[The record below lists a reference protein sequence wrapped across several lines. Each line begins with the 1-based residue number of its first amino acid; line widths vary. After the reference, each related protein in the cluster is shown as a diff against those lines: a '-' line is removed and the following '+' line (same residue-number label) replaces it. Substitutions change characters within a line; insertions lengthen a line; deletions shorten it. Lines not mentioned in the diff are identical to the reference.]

1 LAPSY
6 GTSEELINM
15 KKLTKREFLAT
26 SALSSAALLAGC
38 GGGESAGGKGPA
50 GSSSGASG
58 SRQFITVGTA
68 PVGGVF
74 FVVGGAIAEV
84 LSANKA
90 DSNWNVA
97 AEASRGSQENI
108 RLLTSG
114 DQQISM
120 SNSSITYFATR
131 GEGGWDKKYEV
142 NAVMTM
148 FPLVAQF
155 VTKKGSGIKTIK
167 DLKGKRVVVGPEG
180 AGFEYFIRPILEAH
194 GVTYDDFE
202 PVYAGQQTSVGYL
215 GDGNVAATFLGGGVP
230 TGSITSAAATMD
242 IEFVQFDEKVKAGLV
257 EQYPF
262 YQQKVIPGGTY
273 KGIDEDF
280 NGMNV
285 GSAHL
290 ICAASTDEELVYQLT
305 KTIFEN
311 RADIAEKAKPAKS
324 INEKNSVRETG
335 VAFHPGA
342 IRYYTEKGFW
352 PEAEAAPKAEA
363 APAPKA

>member
-1 LAPSY
+1 
-6 GTSEELINM
+6 M

-38 GGGESAGGKGPA
+38 GGGASDAGNGAAGTPA
-50 GSSSGASG
+50 ASSGG
-58 SRQFITVGTA
+58 RQFITVGTA

-84 LSANKA
+84 IAANRG
-90 DSNWNVA
+90 DHNWNVN

-108 RLLTSG
+108 RLITGG
-114 DQQISM
+114 DQQLSM
-120 SNSSITYFATR
+120 ANSSITYFATR
-131 GEGGWDKKYEV
+131 GEGGWDKKYDV

-155 VTKKGSGIKTIK
+155 ITKKGSGVKTIK
-167 DLKGKRVVVGPEG
+167 DLKGKRIVVGPEG

-194 GVTYDDFE
+194 GITYDDFE

-257 EQYPF
+257 EKYPF
-262 YQQKVIPGGTY
+262 YQHKVIPGGTY

-280 NGMNV
+280 AGMNV

-290 ICAASTDEELVYQLT
+290 ICASNADEELIYQLT

-311 RADIAEKAKPAKS
+311 RADIAEKARPAKS

-335 VAFHPGA
+335 VTFHPGA
-342 IRYYTEKGFW
+342 IRYYSEKGFW
-352 PEAEAAPKAEA
+352 PEAAPAPAPAAAAPKA
-363 APAPKA
+363 